1 MSGITT
7 IRVTKSVHSKLKEY
21 AEARELTIGQA
32 VGQLLRER
40 ELARELERIE
50 DLLKEQN
57 MLLKQILR
65 ALKEGV
71 PRSTTKIPEEPS
83 IPAEVS
89 DEALPSFVQGNPW
102 LNVISKRGK

>member
-40 ELARELERIE
+40 ELTRELERIE

-71 PRSTTKIPEEPS
+71 PRSATRILEEPS
-83 IPAEVS
+83 ISAEVS